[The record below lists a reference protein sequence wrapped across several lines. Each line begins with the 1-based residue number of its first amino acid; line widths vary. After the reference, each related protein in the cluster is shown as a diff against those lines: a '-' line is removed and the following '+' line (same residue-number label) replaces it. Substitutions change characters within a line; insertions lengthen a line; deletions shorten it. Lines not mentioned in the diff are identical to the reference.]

1 LSNIPEGSGKDIAR
15 QRLSLLDP
23 SAPDPAGVIWGK
35 GHCSRQQDAKFQ
47 KRLTHNLIELAC
59 SAASAPHVARGLLRN
74 GRIAATGVEI
84 GMVADRLRKG
94 RTDPTTCLGVKGFT
108 DEDWAK
114 FDELADGATKLV
126 RPTSPQYSGACRK
139 VLAFTAH

>member
-1 LSNIPEGSGKDIAR
+1 LSDIPEGKISSEGRGKNGAR

-23 SAPDPAGVIWGK
+23 SAPDPEGVIWGK
-35 GHCSRQQDAKFQ
+35 GRCSRQQDAKFQ

-84 GMVADRLRKG
+84 GTVADRLRKG

-126 RPTSPQYSGACRK
+126 RPTSPQYSA
-139 VLAFTAH
+139 TPPP